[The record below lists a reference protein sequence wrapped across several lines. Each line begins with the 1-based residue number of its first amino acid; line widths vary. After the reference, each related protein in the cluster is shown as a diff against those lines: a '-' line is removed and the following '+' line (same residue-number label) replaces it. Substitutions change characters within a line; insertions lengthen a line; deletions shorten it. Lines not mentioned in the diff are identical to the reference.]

1 MKKFLATIL
10 FLFAI
15 LSCSNDENTGNANDP
30 ILGKWFLFSSNALE
44 ASDCEKRSFI
54 EFKLDGTT
62 VSETYQEINSNCTN
76 TISGND
82 KWENKGE
89 ELYSF
94 NNIESQIQ
102 FLDDNTTM
110 RVSSGNIVYKKQQ

>member
-1 MKKFLATIL
+1 MKKFLATTFILVIL
-10 FLFAI
+10 F
-15 LSCSNDENTGNANDP
+15 SCSNDDNTGNANDP
-30 ILGKWFLFSSNALE
+30 ILGKWFLFSNNALE

-54 EFKLDGTT
+54 EFKSDGST
-62 VSETYQEINSNCTN
+62 VSETYQEINTSCTN

-89 ELYSF
+89 GLYSF

-102 FLDDNTTM
+102 FLDDNMTM
-110 RVSSGNIVYKKQQ
+110 RVSSGNIVYKKEQ